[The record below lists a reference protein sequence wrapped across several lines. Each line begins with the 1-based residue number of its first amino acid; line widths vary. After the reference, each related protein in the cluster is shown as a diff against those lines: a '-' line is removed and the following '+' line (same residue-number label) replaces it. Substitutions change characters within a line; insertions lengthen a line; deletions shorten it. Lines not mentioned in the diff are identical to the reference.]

1 MTAATLSH
9 LPLNAGGA
17 IATTIGRT
25 GMWTLAQLI
34 RTGTWAFTQFMRA
47 PITIAAI
54 AAMAGLSL
62 LAGSNALYFQTSRH
76 PAPWFFAP
84 PAHQAAP
91 APVIK
96 PVIPATR
103 PRFQPTSL
111 DLQTTGSLGVE
122 PAVAT
127 ISNDDVLMLQKKL
140 ASLKLFVG
148 TPDGMFGRRTASAI
162 KAFQTKAG
170 LSARGT
176 LTREIVATIMA
187 APLPAAQ
194 SLPVAQPAQMAQPL
208 PAAQPVPMTEPLAAA
223 EPLPAAPPLLAAAP
237 VAVAEPKPIEVA
249 TTAPLTVLQ
258 AQPVPLAAPKP
269 RPVIAQPLPVPAPV
283 TPVAAQT
290 PSTFD
295 DNSLP
300 AAVATVADDTPSQP
314 IGRVQPS
321 GDDILNAAA
330 DTAAGAFDAVSSMV
344 SDVAKGRDGMPLPQ
358 RKVPATKPVAVPTP
372 IANANPAGTGTT
384 TVVALNNPPARLTVA
399 PLQTASVDT
408 SNMTPAQK
416 LAAQTGSLP
425 PEATALSATPP
436 ATTSSG
442 GDLIGSTDPV
452 LITKIQRGLAS
463 LGFLGQKIDGVPGEG
478 TAKAIRNFEVFYDY
492 KVTGLATPQLL
503 DLLVQH
509 GAVI

>member
-34 RTGTWAFTQFMRA
+34 RTGTWAFSQFMRA
-47 PITIAAI
+47 PITITAI

-84 PAHQAAP
+84 PARQAAP
-91 APVIK
+91 APGLK

-122 PAVAT
+122 PAVAP

-194 SLPVAQPAQMAQPL
+194 PLPVAQPVPMAQPL
-208 PAAQPVPMTEPLAAA
+208 PATQPVPMAQPLAAA
-223 EPLPAAPPLLAAAP
+223 EPMPAAPPLLAAAP
-237 VAVAEPKPIEVA
+237 VAVAEPKPIQVA
-249 TTAPLTVLQ
+249 TTAPLAALQ

-269 RPVIAQPLPVPAPV
+269 RPVVAQPVPALV
-283 TPVAAQT
+283 TPVATQT

-300 AAVATVADDTPSQP
+300 AAVAPAADEAARQP

-358 RKVPATKPVAVPTP
+358 RKVPATRPVAVPTP
-372 IANANPAGTGTT
+372 IANANPAATDTT
-384 TVVALNNPPARLTVA
+384 TVVAMNNPPARLPAA
-399 PLQTASVDT
+399 PVQTASVDT
-408 SNMTPAQK
+408 SNMTPAQR
-416 LAAQTGSLP
+416 LAVQTGSLP

-436 ATTSSG
+436 AMTASG